1 MRYLIVSKGTKF
13 MESGKIG
20 LRILQ
25 IPQGFELHVTNYF
38 HHVHVVLSWH
48 IEQNPTQVH
57 SVRQV
62 CNRSASLRLFC
73 YPGNRFL
80 IRSVNRVTVHNSE
93 ICKKGPKQ
101 K

>member
-1 MRYLIVSKGTKF
+1 MPIFFQNVIIITIIDRASIEIRIKF
-13 MESGKIG
+13 NLFFKNCIITRG
-20 LRILQ
+20 
-25 IPQGFELHVTNYF
+25 
-38 HHVHVVLSWH
+38 
-48 IEQNPTQVH
+48 
-57 SVRQV
+57 
-62 CNRSASLRLFC
+62 ASLRLFC

>member
-1 MRYLIVSKGTKF
+1 MDY
-13 MESGKIG
+13 
-20 LRILQ
+20 
-25 IPQGFELHVTNYF
+25 HDY
-38 HHVHVVLSWH
+38 H
-48 IEQNPTQVH
+48 IHWVGHGCFYDTSLP
-57 SVRQV
+57 
-62 CNRSASLRLFC
+62 NRGASLRLFC